1 MRKRKTCRSSS
12 LDENDAEA
20 SDKTCEQ
27 ETLRSLVGTADFVG
41 GHSCPDSFSEAFSD
55 AVMYMRLLVKKTLVM
70 LECRK
75 EKGYELENLWNC
87 LFGDSSS
94 PSSSKSPIE
103 FCKNILSSSHVNPVR
118 DFLCAEFGKKM
129 GSIRML
135 SSFSVKKASTN
146 TWTLVFYPEQS
157 NRNVSRNQVQLCF
170 RVIESVMA
178 AGHIVD
184 EVIFVSTSLFPKE
197 INQIFSSVSSN
208 SCFKCQK
215 LTDAE
220 IISPTHLFKYGV
232 SPRCLSE
239 SETAAFFLENP
250 NVTSQIMIHIPH
262 TDRTFSYFG
271 FPKWRVVEVTR
282 PAVSTDTCLK
292 TELSYICTC

>member
-1 MRKRKTCRSSS
+1 MRKRKTRSSSSS
-12 LDENDAEA
+12 LDENAAAEA
-20 SDKTCEQ
+20 AEANDKKSEQ
-27 ETLRSLVGTADFVG
+27 EALRSFMG
-41 GHSCPDSFSEAFSD
+41 GPSCPDSFSEGFSD

-75 EKGYELENLWNC
+75 EKGYELDDLWNY

-94 PSSSKSPIE
+94 SSSRSPIE
-103 FCKNILSSSHVNPVR
+103 FCKNILSSSHINPVR